1 MEYSTQSYNEL
12 AEIFYYL
19 SKFAYPKIDFVKKT
33 IINLSEI
40 SLYEFFPQTIKS
52 LNNDLIWIEESFT
65 YGCNIPEIEYEKAIK
80 ETIQK
85 MSGKLEGRLIYL
97 KKDPI
102 KKKTI
107 HWFIKFLSD
116 KGYEVRIL
124 DNNEILEVLLLK
136 SKS

>member
-1 MEYSTQSYNEL
+1 VY
-12 AEIFYYL
+12 
-19 SKFAYPKIDFVKKT
+19 
-33 IINLSEI
+33 
-40 SLYEFFPQTIKS
+40 
-52 LNNDLIWIEESFT
+52 
-65 YGCNIPEIEYEKAIK
+65 NIPEIEYEKAIK

-136 SKS
+136 SKSCILIGNISSLLFYGSLFGHKSYSMFNVINNKPKTLFDDLNFYWESVIKI

>member
-1 MEYSTQSYNEL
+1 MY
-12 AEIFYYL
+12 
-19 SKFAYPKIDFVKKT
+19 
-33 IINLSEI
+33 
-40 SLYEFFPQTIKS
+40 
-52 LNNDLIWIEESFT
+52 
-65 YGCNIPEIEYEKAIK
+65 NIPEIEYEKAIK

-136 SKS
+136 SKSCILIGNTFSLPFYGSLFGNKSYFMFNFINNKPKIVCADFNIYQESVIKI